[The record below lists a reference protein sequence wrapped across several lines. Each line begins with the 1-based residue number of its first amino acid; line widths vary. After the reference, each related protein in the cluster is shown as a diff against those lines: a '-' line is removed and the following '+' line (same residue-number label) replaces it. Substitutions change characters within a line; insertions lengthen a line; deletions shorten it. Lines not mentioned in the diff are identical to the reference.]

1 MMNSFLDKAVVP
13 INTLPEQKAM
23 KMNTGGALTKDD
35 MLSTPPPMFMNF
47 GGGLP
52 TYQTLDYTQMN
63 GKEVVPFT
71 KEYPVQKNMG
81 IESITTEPKK
91 PEVNVNIPQII
102 QANAGVMS
110 LPFNVQRPISAGL
123 SDIKFMNLGGS
134 AGNTGLMGL
143 MSNTKYDI

>member
-1 MMNSFLDKAVVP
+1 MNSFLDKAVVP

-47 GGGLP
+47 GGA
-52 TYQTLDYTQMN
+52 N
-63 GKEVVPFT
+63 
-71 KEYPVQKNMG
+71 PVQKNMG
-81 IESITTEPKK
+81 IENITTK
-91 PEVNVNIPQII
+91 PEVNINVPQIV

-110 LPFNVQRPISAGL
+110 LPFNVQRPISAGI
-123 SDIKFMNLGGS
+123 SDIKFMNFGGS

>member
-13 INTLPEQKAM
+13 INSLPEQKAM

-47 GGGLP
+47 GGA
-52 TYQTLDYTQMN
+52 T
-63 GKEVVPFT
+63 
-71 KEYPVQKNMG
+71 PVQKNMG
-81 IESITTEPKK
+81 IENITTK
-91 PEVNVNIPQII
+91 PEVNVNVPQIV

-110 LPFNVQRPISAGL
+110 LPFNVQRPISAGI

>member
-1 MMNSFLDKAVVP
+1 MNSFLDKAVVP

-35 MLSTPPPMFMNF
+35 MLSTPPPMFMHF
-47 GGGLP
+47 GGA
-52 TYQTLDYTQMN
+52 T
-63 GKEVVPFT
+63 
-71 KEYPVQKNMG
+71 PVQKNMG
-81 IESITTEPKK
+81 IENITTK
-91 PEVNVNIPQII
+91 PEVNVNVPQIV

-110 LPFNVQRPISAGL
+110 LPFNVQRPISAGI